1 MNAHSK
7 DNSIPVANPL
17 RTAALAQVDPEVAA
31 LVQQETEREEYGL
44 EMIPSENFVSQ
55 AVLDAMGSVLTNKYA
70 EGQPHKRYYGG
81 CEVVDK
87 VEELAVERAKQLFG
101 AEFVNVQPHSGAGAN
116 QAVFE
121 AVLNVGDT
129 ILGMRLDQGGHL
141 THGSPVNFSGKHY
154 KVVAYGVRESDQ
166 LIDPEQV
173 LALAREHKP
182 KMIIAGASAYSRT
195 FDFAFFRKVADEV
208 GAVLMAD
215 IAHYAGLVAA
225 GVYPSPVPHADL
237 VTTTVH
243 KTLRGPR
250 SGIIMGRAKYAAA
263 INKAVFPGLQGGPHM
278 HTIAA
283 KAVAFKEALDPSFK
297 GYAQSVID
305 NARRLASSLQKRG
318 LKIVSGGTDSHLL
331 LVDLRPANITGKEA
345 QLVLDSVGITG
356 NKNSIPFDPQPFT
369 ICSGIRLGTPAL
381 TTRGFGL
388 EEMDKV
394 AELITRAIEGRDN
407 QDALAGIKREV
418 RELAARFPLYR
429 YRLAR

>member
-1 MNAHSK
+1 
-7 DNSIPVANPL
+7 
-17 RTAALAQVDPEVAA
+17 
-31 LVQQETEREEYGL
+31 
-44 EMIPSENFVSQ
+44 
-55 AVLDAMGSVLTNKYA
+55 
-70 EGQPHKRYYGG
+70 
-81 CEVVDK
+81 
-87 VEELAVERAKQLFG
+87 
-101 AEFVNVQPHSGAGAN
+101 
-116 QAVFE
+116 
-121 AVLNVGDT
+121 
-129 ILGMRLDQGGHL
+129 
-141 THGSPVNFSGKHY
+141 
-154 KVVAYGVRESDQ
+154 
-166 LIDPEQV
+166 
-173 LALAREHKP
+173 
-182 KMIIAGASAYSRT
+182 
-195 FDFAFFRKVADEV
+195 
-208 GAVLMAD
+208 
-215 IAHYAGLVAA
+215 
-225 GVYPSPVPHADL
+225 
-237 VTTTVH
+237 
-243 KTLRGPR
+243 
-250 SGIIMGRAKYAAA
+250 
-263 INKAVFPGLQGGPHM
+263 M

-297 GYAQSVID
+297 SYAKSVID
-305 NARRLASSLQKRG
+305 NAQRLASSLQKRG